1 MLRLCLKEYKGMNRT
16 RKVLVIRSGAM
27 GDFIVTLPVIHLLR
41 KRYSSW
47 WLGIVARNR
56 VRSLVNNVAD
66 EFLDIDGPLL
76 VPFFQEEIDSN
87 CDEYRYLAGF
97 DLVISYL
104 GARGKVSENLR
115 ALGKT
120 RVINADALPPEN
132 YGRHITQFLL
142 EPLAGVLDVSD
153 TFSPPVPTVSID
165 EARARQA
172 EKFLSACGIA
182 PSSRVVAVHPGSG
195 GRRKV
200 SPARNFCRAVNWIL
214 ARFRD
219 AKVLVIQGEADQQD
233 VFALE
238 RCLKTT
244 AVRVRKENL
253 LEVAAIL
260 SRASLFMGNDSG
272 IAHLAAAV
280 GAPSIVLFR
289 ASDPVLWAPGG
300 ENVWVATDSSLQEIV
315 QAHAK
320 MALEFS

>member
-1 MLRLCLKEYKGMNRT
+1 MGRAGRILL
-16 RKVLVIRSGAM
+16 IRSGAM

-47 WLGIVARNR
+47 WLAVVAMNR
-56 VRSLVNNVAD
+56 VRSLVNNVVD
-66 EFLDIDGPLL
+66 EFIDIDGPLL
-76 VPFFQEEIDSN
+76 VPFFREEIDRN
-87 CDEYRYLAGF
+87 CDEYRYLAAF

-115 ALGKT
+115 APGKT
-120 RVINADALPPEN
+120 RVINADALPPKN

-142 EPLAGVLDVSD
+142 EPLAGVLDTAD
-153 TFSPPVPTVSID
+153 ICSPPVPTVTID
-165 EARARQA
+165 DTQAKQA

-182 PSSRVVAVHPGSG
+182 ASSRVVAVHPGSG

-200 SPARNFCRAVNWIL
+200 SPACNFCRAVNWIL
-214 ARFRD
+214 GRFPE
-219 AKVLVIQGEADQQD
+219 AKVLVMEGEADEED

-280 GAPSIVLFR
+280 GAPTIIVFR
-289 ASDPVLWAPGG
+289 ASDPAVWAPGG
-300 ENVWVATDSSLQEIV
+300 ENVWVATDRSLEEIV
-315 QAHAK
+315 QAHVK
-320 MALEFS
+320 KALEFS